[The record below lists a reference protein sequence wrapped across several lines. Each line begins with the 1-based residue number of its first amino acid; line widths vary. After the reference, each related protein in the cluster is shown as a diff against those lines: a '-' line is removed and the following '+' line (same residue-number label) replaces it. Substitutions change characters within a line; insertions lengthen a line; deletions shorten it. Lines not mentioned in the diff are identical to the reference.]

1 MATPTVVIIPGS
13 FAPSKHYRVFTES
26 LERHGIDSRVI
37 DTPSVGK
44 RGNLRPA
51 TMSDDVDEITN
62 VVSKLLDEGKEVVL
76 MTHSYGGI
84 PGTQS
89 LSKLS
94 RKAREAEGKQGGIDK
109 IIYLASVVLQPGVS
123 NLDAFGS
130 ALPDFLDLKDDY
142 MTLDPKGHATHT
154 FSDLP
159 FDEAFELAKQ
169 MPEHSTPSFREPLT
183 YPGYNDVEV
192 HYIVCE
198 QDQIIPPQFQRGMIE
213 AVKTSSGREVTA
225 HSFDSGHV
233 PTVSQPDN
241 VSKVVKEI
249 IGA

>member
-1 MATPTVVIIPGS
+1 MATPTVVIVPGS

-44 RGNLRPA
+44 RGNLPPA
-51 TMSDDVDEITN
+51 TMSDDADEITN
-62 VVSKLLDEGKEVVL
+62 VVSKLLGEGKEVIL

-94 RKAREAEGKQGGIDK
+94 RKAREAGGKQGGVDK
-109 IIYLASVVLQPGVS
+109 IIYLAS
-123 NLDAFGS
+123 D
-130 ALPDFLDLKDDY
+130 
-142 MTLDPKGHATHT
+142 
-154 FSDLP
+154 
-159 FDEAFELAKQ
+159 
-169 MPEHSTPSFREPLT
+169 R
-183 YPGYNDVEV
+183 
-192 HYIVCE
+192 
-198 QDQIIPPQFQRGMIE
+198 IIPPQFQRAMIE
-213 AVKTSSGREVTA
+213 GVKASSGKEVTV

-249 IGA
+249 IGV

>member
-1 MATPTVVIIPGS
+1 M
-13 FAPSKHYRVFTES
+13 
-26 LERHGIDSRVI
+26 
-37 DTPSVGK
+37 
-44 RGNLRPA
+44 
-51 TMSDDVDEITN
+51 
-62 VVSKLLDEGKEVVL
+62 
-76 MTHSYGGI
+76 
-84 PGTQS
+84 Q
-89 LSKLS
+89 
-94 RKAREAEGKQGGIDK
+94 
-109 IIYLASVVLQPGVS
+109 
-123 NLDAFGS
+123 
-130 ALPDFLDLKDDY
+130 DDY

-213 AVKTSSGREVTA
+213 AVKASSEREVTA
-225 HSFDSGHV
+225 HSFDSGHA
-233 PTVSQPDN
+233 PTVRQPDN